1 MNVPGGVQ
9 PRSWR
14 HPLRWATLA
23 MALAVV
29 SWLVVAIPVVVLQYW
44 VLPDVD
50 RYAPEIE
57 RAQKN
62 GIPWGQSE
70 TRGNA
75 FGHPSHE
82 GWLAYAPRLSL
93 LDQGV
98 LDKPCTS
105 LLCVNGVKD
114 PITPIQDYYLVLEH
128 GSPKEARFVAN
139 GAHMGRPMDGSP
151 DPTDGI
157 ILDWMTTKLGVRA

>member
-57 RAQKN
+57 RDRGLGDLAL
-62 GIPWGQSE
+62 GGQ
-70 TRGNA
+70 
-75 FGHPSHE
+75 
-82 GWLAYAPRLSL
+82 
-93 LDQGV
+93 
-98 LDKPCTS
+98 
-105 LLCVNGVKD
+105 
-114 PITPIQDYYLVLEH
+114 LEI
-128 GSPKEARFVAN
+128 G
-139 GAHMGRPMDGSP
+139 GAIDGKIERRESAE
-151 DPTDGI
+151 
-157 ILDWMTTKLGVRA
+157 LR